1 MTDRPNLLFSI
12 ALFALACQVV
22 PANAQ
27 SVKLIGEFRN
37 WSAYSATD
45 SVGPVCFAMS
55 RPTETTPTPDGYAT
69 GYLYLT
75 NRPSESVRY
84 EMNLVAGYSFAP
96 DTPATA
102 AVGPQVFELFTQGDA
117 AWLKNPAESET
128 LAAAMRAGTSVV
140 VEATSDKGIR
150 IVQTFSL
157 SGATAAS
164 RAIEGGCTG

>member
-1 MTDRPNLLFSI
+1 MIDRSYLLPVL
-12 ALFALACQVV
+12 ALLAFASQAV
-22 PANAQ
+22 PASAQ

-37 WSAYSATD
+37 WAAYSATD
-45 SVGPVCFAMS
+45 SVGLVCFAMS
-55 RPTETTPTPDGYAT
+55 RPTETTPLPDGYST

-84 EMNLVAGYSFAP
+84 EMNLVAGYNFAP

-128 LAAAMRAGTSVV
+128 LAAAMRAGSSVV

>member
-1 MTDRPNLLFSI
+1 MFDRPHLLP
-12 ALFALACQVV
+12 ALALLVLACQIA
-22 PANAQ
+22 PASAQ

-55 RPTETTPTPDGYAT
+55 KPTDTTPVPDGYAT

-75 NRPSESVRY
+75 NRPSESVRN

-102 AVGPQVFELFTQGDA
+102 AIGQQVFELFTQGDA
-117 AWLKNPAESET
+117 AWLKNPAEGET
-128 LAAAMRAGTSVV
+128 LAAAMRAGSSVV